1 MALLATE
8 GLMHRYGAETVF
20 EKVSVRVHK
29 GDRIGL
35 VGLNGSGKSTLL
47 RILAGLQEPTAGRV
61 VRAGS
66 VRIGYLAQEPR
77 LEGARR
83 IGPNP
88 LTPFPEREG
97 GAPLP
102 VPGRGWGRGE
112 PDAYKSGQLFEEM
125 LSVFERLREQERE
138 LHQLEQILSH
148 GTPSAEVLQRYDEL
162 LENFR
167 QEGGYEYRSRI
178 HQVLRGMGFTDEQQ
192 PVAHLSGGQR
202 ARAALAKLLL
212 EEPDILLLDEPT
224 NHLDIEALEWL
235 EEYLSHWKGAFVLV
249 SHDRYFL
256 DKLAHKIWE
265 LEFGRLYEY
274 PGNYSQYSALRQER
288 LERQWKLYEE
298 QQEFIKKSEEF
309 IRRNIAGGDFRASQA
324 QARQKMLEKLERIP
338 KPIIPK
344 KIHLWMDVKK
354 PSGERVLRA
363 RDLVIGY
370 PDTPLVR
377 CKNLSVQ
384 RGERVAL
391 LGPNGSGKS
400 TLLKTLAGELQPLEG
415 VFELGQGVEI
425 AYFRQSQTE
434 LDDPDAT
441 VLDVM
446 ISNGE
451 MTISEA
457 RNFLG
462 QFLFSGDDVFKK
474 ISELSGGERSRL
486 SLALLARLGGN
497 LLLLDE
503 PTNHLDID
511 SREVLQQAL
520 KEYKGTIVLASHDR
534 YLIQAVATQIWEIH
548 EGVLRVYAG
557 NYERYRAQRVGPH
570 QASPGQASLDVH
582 LRRPMAGEGVQSRRS
597 LAKPG
602 PKRLSPGKEQR
613 LRERQRA
620 KLAAREAALMNAIT
634 QLEHEIAQIERAME
648 TASYDGDHQK
658 LRELT
663 ALYRQKRQE
672 LEQLSEEWAQAAE
685 ELAKLQGV

>member
-1 MALLATE
+1 MALIATE
-8 GLMHRYGAETVF
+8 DLWHRYGAEVIF
-20 EKVSVRVHK
+20 EKVSVGVQR

-47 RILAGLQEPTAGRV
+47 RILAGLQEPTGGRV
-61 VRAGS
+61 LRARS
-66 VRIGYLAQEPR
+66 VRVGYLPQEPL
-77 LEGARR
+77 LESTA
-83 IGPNP
+83 
-88 LTPFPEREG
+88 T
-97 GAPLP
+97 
-102 VPGRGWGRGE
+102 
-112 PDAYKSGQLFEEM
+112 LFEEM
-125 LSVFERLREQERE
+125 LSAFERLREQEHT
-138 LHQLEQILSH
+138 LHQLEQMLSC
-148 GTPSAEVLQRYDEL
+148 GNPSAELLQRYDEL
-162 LENFR
+162 LEEFR
-167 QEGGYEYRSRI
+167 QGGGYEYRHRI
-178 HQVLRGMGFTDEQQ
+178 HQVLKGMGFSDEHQ
-192 PVAHLSGGQR
+192 PIAQLSGGQR
-202 ARAALAKLLL
+202 ARAALAKVLLQ
-212 EEPDILLLDEPT
+212 EPDVLLLDEPT

-235 EEYLSHWKGAFVLV
+235 EEYLSHWKGAFIIV

-256 DKLAHKIWE
+256 DKLVNKIWE

-274 PGNYSQYSALRQER
+274 PGNYSRYRALRAER

-298 QQEFIKKSEEF
+298 QQEFIKRSEEF

-338 KPIIPK
+338 KPIVPK
-344 KIHLWMDVKK
+344 RMHLWMDVKS

-363 RDLVIGY
+363 KDLVIGY
-370 PDTPLVR
+370 PGVPLVR

-400 TLLKTLAGELQPLEG
+400 TLLRTIAGELMPLEG
-415 VFELGQGVEI
+415 TLELGEGVEI
-425 AYFRQSQTE
+425 AYFRQSQME
-434 LDDPDAT
+434 LDDPDKT

-446 ISNGE
+446 ISNGK

-457 RNFLG
+457 RDFLG
-462 QFLFSGDDVFKK
+462 KFLFSGDEVFKK
-474 ISELSGGERSRL
+474 LSELSGGERSRL
-486 SLALLARLGGN
+486 ALAQLARLGGN

-511 SREVLQQAL
+511 SREVLQEAL
-520 KEYKGTIVLASHDR
+520 GEYRGTLILASHDR
-534 YLIQAVATQIWEIH
+534 ALIQAIATQIWEIH
-548 EGVLRVYAG
+548 EGELRVYAG
-557 NYERYRAQRVGPH
+557 NYERYRAQRQTSSGLC
-570 QASPGQASLDVH
+570 AFAGQWPAKMNVK
-582 LRRPMAGEGVQSRRS
+582 RS
-597 LAKPG
+597 
-602 PKRLSPGKEQR
+602 LSPGKEQR

>member
-1 MALLATE
+1 MALIATE
-8 GLMHRYGAETVF
+8 DLWHRYGAEVIF
-20 EKVSVRVHK
+20 EKVSVGVQR

-47 RILAGLQEPTAGRV
+47 RILAGLQEPTGGRV
-61 VRAGS
+61 LRARS
-66 VRIGYLAQEPR
+66 VRVGYLPQEPL
-77 LEGARR
+77 LESTA
-83 IGPNP
+83 
-88 LTPFPEREG
+88 T
-97 GAPLP
+97 
-102 VPGRGWGRGE
+102 
-112 PDAYKSGQLFEEM
+112 LFEEM
-125 LSVFERLREQERE
+125 LSAFERLREQEHT
-138 LHQLEQILSH
+138 LHQLEQMLSC
-148 GTPSAEVLQRYDEL
+148 GNPSAELLQRYDEL
-162 LENFR
+162 LEEFR
-167 QEGGYEYRSRI
+167 QGGGYEYRHRI
-178 HQVLRGMGFTDEQQ
+178 HQVLKGMGFSDEHQ
-192 PVAHLSGGQR
+192 PIAQLSGGQR
-202 ARAALAKLLL
+202 ARAALAKVLLQ
-212 EEPDILLLDEPT
+212 EPDVLLLDEPT

-235 EEYLSHWKGAFVLV
+235 EEYLSHWKGAFIIV

-256 DKLAHKIWE
+256 DKLVNKIWE

-274 PGNYSQYSALRQER
+274 PGNYSRYRALRAER

-298 QQEFIKKSEEF
+298 QQEFIKRSEEF

-324 QARQKMLEKLERIP
+324 QARQKMLEKLERIS
-338 KPIIPK
+338 KPIVPK
-344 KIHLWMDVKK
+344 RMHLWMDVKS

-363 RDLVIGY
+363 KDLVIGY
-370 PDTPLVR
+370 PGVPLVR

-400 TLLKTLAGELQPLEG
+400 TLLRTIAGGLMPLEG
-415 VFELGQGVEI
+415 TLELGEGVEI

-434 LDDPDAT
+434 LDDPDKT

-446 ISNGE
+446 ISNGK

-457 RNFLG
+457 RDFLG
-462 QFLFSGDDVFKK
+462 KFLFSGDEVFKK
-474 ISELSGGERSRL
+474 LSELSGGERSRL
-486 SLALLARLGGN
+486 ALAQLARLGGN

-511 SREVLQQAL
+511 SREVLQEAL
-520 KEYKGTIVLASHDR
+520 GEYRGTLILASHDR
-534 YLIQAVATQIWEIH
+534 ALIQAIATQIWEIH
-548 EGVLRVYAG
+548 EGELRVYAG
-557 NYERYRAQRVGPH
+557 NYERYRAQRQTSSGLY
-570 QASPGQASLDVH
+570 AFAGQWPAKMNVK
-582 LRRPMAGEGVQSRRS
+582 RS
-597 LAKPG
+597 L
-602 PKRLSPGKEQR
+602 SPRKEQR

>member
-1 MALLATE
+1 MALIATE
-8 GLMHRYGAETVF
+8 DLWHRYGAEVIF
-20 EKVSVRVHK
+20 EKVSVGVQR

-47 RILAGLQEPTAGRV
+47 RILAGLQEPTGGRV
-61 VRAGS
+61 LRARS
-66 VRIGYLAQEPR
+66 VRVGYLPQEPL
-77 LEGARR
+77 LESTA
-83 IGPNP
+83 
-88 LTPFPEREG
+88 T
-97 GAPLP
+97 
-102 VPGRGWGRGE
+102 
-112 PDAYKSGQLFEEM
+112 LFEEM
-125 LSVFERLREQERE
+125 LSAFERLREQEHT
-138 LHQLEQILSH
+138 LHQLEQMLSC
-148 GTPSAEVLQRYDEL
+148 GNPSAELLQRYDEL
-162 LENFR
+162 LEEFR
-167 QEGGYEYRSRI
+167 QGGGYEYRHRI
-178 HQVLRGMGFTDEQQ
+178 HQVLKGMGFSDEHQ
-192 PVAHLSGGQR
+192 PIAQLSGGQR
-202 ARAALAKLLL
+202 ARAALAKVLLQ
-212 EEPDILLLDEPT
+212 EPDVLLLDEPT

-235 EEYLSHWKGAFVLV
+235 EEYLSHWKGAFIIV

-256 DKLAHKIWE
+256 DKLVNKIWE

-274 PGNYSQYSALRQER
+274 PGNYSRYRALRAER

-298 QQEFIKKSEEF
+298 QQEFIKRSEEF

-338 KPIIPK
+338 KPIVPK
-344 KIHLWMDVKK
+344 RMHLSMNVKS

-363 RDLVIGY
+363 KDLVIGY
-370 PDTPLVR
+370 PGVPLVR

-400 TLLKTLAGELQPLEG
+400 TLLRTIAGELMPLEG
-415 VFELGQGVEI
+415 TLELGEGVEI

-434 LDDPDAT
+434 LDDPDKT

-446 ISNGE
+446 ISNGK

-457 RNFLG
+457 RDFLG
-462 QFLFSGDDVFKK
+462 KFLFSGDEVFKK
-474 ISELSGGERSRL
+474 LSELSGGERSRL
-486 SLALLARLGGN
+486 ALAQLARLGGN

-511 SREVLQQAL
+511 SREVLQEAL
-520 KEYKGTIVLASHDR
+520 GEYRGTLILASHDR
-534 YLIQAVATQIWEIH
+534 ALIQAIATQIWEIH
-548 EGVLRVYAG
+548 EGELRVYAG
-557 NYERYRAQRVGPH
+557 NYERYRAQRQTSSGLY
-570 QASPGQASLDVH
+570 AFAGQWPAKMNVK
-582 LRRPMAGEGVQSRRS
+582 RS
-597 LAKPG
+597 
-602 PKRLSPGKEQR
+602 LSPGKEQR

-685 ELAKLQGV
+685 ELAKLQGA

>member
-1 MALLATE
+1 MALIATE
-8 GLMHRYGAETVF
+8 DLWHRYGAEVIF
-20 EKVSVRVHK
+20 EKVSVGVQR

-47 RILAGLQEPTAGRV
+47 RILAGLQEPTGGRV
-61 VRAGS
+61 LRARS
-66 VRIGYLAQEPR
+66 VRVGYLPQEPL
-77 LEGARR
+77 LESTA
-83 IGPNP
+83 
-88 LTPFPEREG
+88 T
-97 GAPLP
+97 
-102 VPGRGWGRGE
+102 
-112 PDAYKSGQLFEEM
+112 LFEEM
-125 LSVFERLREQERE
+125 LSAFERLREQEHT
-138 LHQLEQILSH
+138 LHQLEQMLSC
-148 GTPSAEVLQRYDEL
+148 GNPSAELLQRYDEL
-162 LENFR
+162 LEEFR
-167 QEGGYEYRSRI
+167 QGGGYEYRHRI
-178 HQVLRGMGFTDEQQ
+178 HQVLKGMGFSDEHQ
-192 PVAHLSGGQR
+192 PIAQLSGGQR
-202 ARAALAKLLL
+202 ARAALAKVLLQ
-212 EEPDILLLDEPT
+212 EPDVLLLDEPT

-235 EEYLSHWKGAFVLV
+235 EEYLSHWKGAFIIV

-256 DKLAHKIWE
+256 DKLVNKIWE

-274 PGNYSQYSALRQER
+274 PGNYSRYRALRAER

-298 QQEFIKKSEEF
+298 QQEFIKRSEEF

-324 QARQKMLEKLERIP
+324 QARQKMLEKLERIS
-338 KPIIPK
+338 KPIVPK
-344 KIHLWMDVKK
+344 RMHLWMDVKS

-363 RDLVIGY
+363 KDLVIGY
-370 PDTPLVR
+370 PGVPLVR

-400 TLLKTLAGELQPLEG
+400 TLLRTIAGELMPLEG
-415 VFELGQGVEI
+415 TLELGEGVEI

-434 LDDPDAT
+434 LDDPDKT

-446 ISNGE
+446 ISNGK

-457 RNFLG
+457 RDFLG
-462 QFLFSGDDVFKK
+462 KFLFSGDEVFKK
-474 ISELSGGERSRL
+474 LSELSGGERSRL
-486 SLALLARLGGN
+486 ALAQLARLGGN

-511 SREVLQQAL
+511 SREVLQEAL
-520 KEYKGTIVLASHDR
+520 GEYRGTLILASHDR
-534 YLIQAVATQIWEIH
+534 ALIQAIATQIWEIH
-548 EGVLRVYAG
+548 EGELRVYAG
-557 NYERYRAQRVGPH
+557 NYERYRAQRQTSSGLY
-570 QASPGQASLDVH
+570 AFAGQWPAKMNVK
-582 LRRPMAGEGVQSRRS
+582 RS
-597 LAKPG
+597 
-602 PKRLSPGKEQR
+602 LSPGKEQR

>member
-1 MALLATE
+1 MALIATE
-8 GLMHRYGAETVF
+8 DLWHRYGAEVIF
-20 EKVSVRVHK
+20 EKVSVGVQR

-47 RILAGLQEPTAGRV
+47 RILAGLQEPTGGRV
-61 VRAGS
+61 LRARS
-66 VRIGYLAQEPR
+66 VRVGYLPQEPL
-77 LEGARR
+77 LESTA
-83 IGPNP
+83 
-88 LTPFPEREG
+88 T
-97 GAPLP
+97 
-102 VPGRGWGRGE
+102 
-112 PDAYKSGQLFEEM
+112 LFEEM
-125 LSVFERLREQERE
+125 LSAFERLREQEHT
-138 LHQLEQILSH
+138 LHQLEQMLSC
-148 GTPSAEVLQRYDEL
+148 GNPSAELLQRYDEL
-162 LENFR
+162 LEEFR
-167 QEGGYEYRSRI
+167 QGGGYEYRHRI
-178 HQVLRGMGFTDEQQ
+178 HQVLKGMGFSDEHQ
-192 PVAHLSGGQR
+192 PIAQLSGGQR
-202 ARAALAKLLL
+202 ARAALAKVLLQ
-212 EEPDILLLDEPT
+212 EPDVLLLDEPT

-235 EEYLSHWKGAFVLV
+235 EEYLSHWKGAFIIV

-256 DKLAHKIWE
+256 DKLVNKIWE

-274 PGNYSQYSALRQER
+274 PGNYSRYRALRAER

-298 QQEFIKKSEEF
+298 QQEFIKRSEEF

-338 KPIIPK
+338 KPIVPK
-344 KIHLWMDVKK
+344 RMHLSMNVKS

-363 RDLVIGY
+363 KDLVIGY
-370 PDTPLVR
+370 PGVPLVR

-400 TLLKTLAGELQPLEG
+400 TLLRTIAGELMPLEG
-415 VFELGQGVEI
+415 TLELGEGVEI

-434 LDDPDAT
+434 LDDPDKT

-446 ISNGE
+446 ISNGK

-457 RNFLG
+457 RDFLG
-462 QFLFSGDDVFKK
+462 KFLFSGDEVFKK
-474 ISELSGGERSRL
+474 LSELSGGERSRL
-486 SLALLARLGGN
+486 ALAQLARLGGN

-511 SREVLQQAL
+511 SREVLQEAL
-520 KEYKGTIVLASHDR
+520 GEYRGTLILASHDR
-534 YLIQAVATQIWEIH
+534 ALIQAIATQIWEIH
-548 EGVLRVYAG
+548 EGELRVYAG
-557 NYERYRAQRVGPH
+557 NYERYRAQRQTSSGLY
-570 QASPGQASLDVH
+570 AFAGQWPAKMNVK
-582 LRRPMAGEGVQSRRS
+582 RS
-597 LAKPG
+597 
-602 PKRLSPGKEQR
+602 LSPGKEQR

>member
-1 MALLATE
+1 MALIATE
-8 GLMHRYGAETVF
+8 DLWHRYGAEVIF
-20 EKVSVRVHK
+20 EKVSVGVQR
-29 GDRIGL
+29 GNRIGL

-47 RILAGLQEPTAGRV
+47 RILAGLQEPTGGRV
-61 VRAGS
+61 LRARS
-66 VRIGYLAQEPR
+66 VRVGYLPQEPL
-77 LEGARR
+77 LESTA
-83 IGPNP
+83 
-88 LTPFPEREG
+88 T
-97 GAPLP
+97 
-102 VPGRGWGRGE
+102 
-112 PDAYKSGQLFEEM
+112 LFEEM
-125 LSVFERLREQERE
+125 LSAFERLREQEHT
-138 LHQLEQILSH
+138 LHQLEQMLSC
-148 GTPSAEVLQRYDEL
+148 GNPSAELLQRYDEL
-162 LENFR
+162 LEEFR
-167 QEGGYEYRSRI
+167 QGGGYEYRHRI
-178 HQVLRGMGFTDEQQ
+178 HQVLKGMGFSDEHQ
-192 PVAHLSGGQR
+192 PIAQLSGGQR
-202 ARAALAKLLL
+202 ARAALAKVLLQ
-212 EEPDILLLDEPT
+212 EPDVLLLDEPT

-235 EEYLSHWKGAFVLV
+235 EEYLSHWKGAFIIV

-256 DKLAHKIWE
+256 DKLVNKIWE

-274 PGNYSQYSALRQER
+274 PGNYSRYRALRAER

-298 QQEFIKKSEEF
+298 QQEFIKRSEEF

-338 KPIIPK
+338 KPIVPK
-344 KIHLWMDVKK
+344 RMHLSMNAKS

-363 RDLVIGY
+363 KDLVIGY
-370 PDTPLVR
+370 AGVPLVR

-400 TLLKTLAGELQPLEG
+400 TLLRTIAGELMPLEG
-415 VFELGQGVEI
+415 TLELGEGVEI

-434 LDDPDAT
+434 LDDPDKT

-446 ISNGE
+446 ISNGK

-457 RNFLG
+457 RDFLG
-462 QFLFSGDDVFKK
+462 KFLFSGDEVFKK
-474 ISELSGGERSRL
+474 LSELSGGERSRL
-486 SLALLARLGGN
+486 ALAQLARLGGN

-511 SREVLQQAL
+511 SREVLQEAL
-520 KEYKGTIVLASHDR
+520 GEYRGTLILASHDR
-534 YLIQAVATQIWEIH
+534 ALIQAIATQIWEIH
-548 EGVLRVYAG
+548 EGELRVYAG
-557 NYERYRAQRVGPH
+557 NYERYRAQRQTSSGLC
-570 QASPGQASLDVH
+570 AF
-582 LRRPMAGEGVQSRRS
+582 AGHWPAKMNVKRS
-597 LAKPG
+597 
-602 PKRLSPGKEQR
+602 LSPGKEQR

-685 ELAKLQGV
+685 ELAKLQGA

>member
-1 MALLATE
+1 MALIATE
-8 GLMHRYGAETVF
+8 DLWHRYGAEVIF
-20 EKVSVRVHK
+20 EKVSVGVQR

-47 RILAGLQEPTAGRV
+47 RILAGLQEPTGGRV
-61 VRAGS
+61 LRARS
-66 VRIGYLAQEPR
+66 VRVGYLPQEPL
-77 LEGARR
+77 LESTA
-83 IGPNP
+83 
-88 LTPFPEREG
+88 T
-97 GAPLP
+97 
-102 VPGRGWGRGE
+102 
-112 PDAYKSGQLFEEM
+112 LFEEM
-125 LSVFERLREQERE
+125 LSAFERLREQEHT
-138 LHQLEQILSH
+138 LHQLEQMLSC
-148 GTPSAEVLQRYDEL
+148 GNPSAELLQRYDEL
-162 LENFR
+162 LEEFR
-167 QEGGYEYRSRI
+167 QGGGYEYRHRI
-178 HQVLRGMGFTDEQQ
+178 HQVLKGMGFSDEHQ
-192 PVAHLSGGQR
+192 PIAQLSGGQR
-202 ARAALAKLLL
+202 ARAALAKVLL
-212 EEPDILLLDEPT
+212 EEPDVLLLDEPT

-235 EEYLSHWKGAFVLV
+235 EEYLSHWKGAFIIV

-256 DKLAHKIWE
+256 DKLVNKIWE

-274 PGNYSQYSALRQER
+274 PGNYSRYRALRAER

-298 QQEFIKKSEEF
+298 QQEFIKRSEEF

-338 KPIIPK
+338 KPIVPK
-344 KIHLWMDVKK
+344 RMHLWMDVKS

-363 RDLVIGY
+363 KDLVIGY
-370 PDTPLVR
+370 PGVPLVR

-400 TLLKTLAGELQPLEG
+400 TLLRTIAGELMPLEG
-415 VFELGQGVEI
+415 TLELGEGVEI
-425 AYFRQSQTE
+425 AYFRQSQME
-434 LDDPDAT
+434 LDDPDKT

-446 ISNGE
+446 ISNGK

-457 RNFLG
+457 RDFLG
-462 QFLFSGDDVFKK
+462 KFLFSGDEVFKK
-474 ISELSGGERSRL
+474 LSELSGGERSRL
-486 SLALLARLGGN
+486 ALAQLARLGGN

-511 SREVLQQAL
+511 SREVLQEAL
-520 KEYKGTIVLASHDR
+520 GEYRGTLILASHDR
-534 YLIQAVATQIWEIH
+534 ALIQAIATQIWEIH
-548 EGVLRVYAG
+548 EGELRVYAG
-557 NYERYRAQRVGPH
+557 NYERYRAQRQTSSGLY
-570 QASPGQASLDVH
+570 AFAGQWPAKMNVK
-582 LRRPMAGEGVQSRRS
+582 RS
-597 LAKPG
+597 
-602 PKRLSPGKEQR
+602 LSPGKEQR

>member
-1 MALLATE
+1 MALIATE
-8 GLMHRYGAETVF
+8 DLWHRYGAEVIF
-20 EKVSVRVHK
+20 EKVSVGVQR

-47 RILAGLQEPTAGRV
+47 RILAGLQEPTGGRV
-61 VRAGS
+61 LRARS
-66 VRIGYLAQEPR
+66 VRVGYLPQEPL
-77 LEGARR
+77 LESTA
-83 IGPNP
+83 
-88 LTPFPEREG
+88 T
-97 GAPLP
+97 
-102 VPGRGWGRGE
+102 
-112 PDAYKSGQLFEEM
+112 LFEEM
-125 LSVFERLREQERE
+125 LSAFERLREQEHT
-138 LHQLEQILSH
+138 LHQLEQMLSC
-148 GTPSAEVLQRYDEL
+148 GNPSAELLQRYDEL
-162 LENFR
+162 LEEFR
-167 QEGGYEYRSRI
+167 QGGGYEYRHRI
-178 HQVLRGMGFTDEQQ
+178 HQVLKGMGFSDEHQ
-192 PVAHLSGGQR
+192 PIAQLSGGER
-202 ARAALAKLLL
+202 ARAALAKVLLQ
-212 EEPDILLLDEPT
+212 EPDVLLLDEPT

-235 EEYLSHWKGAFVLV
+235 EEYLSHWKGAFIIV

-256 DKLAHKIWE
+256 DKLVNKIWE

-274 PGNYSQYSALRQER
+274 PGNYSRYRALRAER

-298 QQEFIKKSEEF
+298 QQEFIKRSEEF

-338 KPIIPK
+338 KPIVPK
-344 KIHLWMDVKK
+344 RMHLWMDVKS

-363 RDLVIGY
+363 KDLVIGY
-370 PDTPLVR
+370 AGVPLVR

-400 TLLKTLAGELQPLEG
+400 TLLRTIAGELMPLEG
-415 VFELGQGVEI
+415 TLELGEGVEI
-425 AYFRQSQTE
+425 AYFRQSQKE
-434 LDDPDAT
+434 LDDPDKT

-446 ISNGE
+446 ISNGK

-457 RNFLG
+457 RDFLG
-462 QFLFSGDDVFKK
+462 KFLFSGDEVFKK
-474 ISELSGGERSRL
+474 LSELSGGERSRL
-486 SLALLARLGGN
+486 ALAQLARLGGN

-511 SREVLQQAL
+511 SREVLQEAL
-520 KEYKGTIVLASHDR
+520 GEYRGTLILASHDR
-534 YLIQAVATQIWEIH
+534 ALIQAIATQIWEIH
-548 EGVLRVYAG
+548 EGELRVYAG
-557 NYERYRAQRVGPH
+557 NYERYRAQRQTSSGLY
-570 QASPGQASLDVH
+570 AF
-582 LRRPMAGEGVQSRRS
+582 AGHWPAKMNVKRS
-597 LAKPG
+597 
-602 PKRLSPGKEQR
+602 LSPGKEQR

>member
-1 MALLATE
+1 MALIATE
-8 GLMHRYGAETVF
+8 DLWHRYGAEVIF
-20 EKVSVRVHK
+20 EKVSVGVQR

-47 RILAGLQEPTAGRV
+47 RILAGLQEPTGGRV
-61 VRAGS
+61 LRARS
-66 VRIGYLAQEPR
+66 VRVGYLPQEPL
-77 LEGARR
+77 LESTA
-83 IGPNP
+83 
-88 LTPFPEREG
+88 T
-97 GAPLP
+97 
-102 VPGRGWGRGE
+102 
-112 PDAYKSGQLFEEM
+112 LFEEM
-125 LSVFERLREQERE
+125 LSAFERLREQEHT
-138 LHQLEQILSH
+138 LHQLEQMLSC
-148 GTPSAEVLQRYDEL
+148 GNPSAELLQRYDEL
-162 LENFR
+162 LEEFR
-167 QEGGYEYRSRI
+167 QGGGYEYRHRI
-178 HQVLRGMGFTDEQQ
+178 HQVLKGMGFSDEHQ
-192 PVAHLSGGQR
+192 PIAQLSGGQR
-202 ARAALAKLLL
+202 ARAALAKVLL
-212 EEPDILLLDEPT
+212 EEPDVLLLDEPT

-235 EEYLSHWKGAFVLV
+235 EECLSHWKGAFIIV

-256 DKLAHKIWE
+256 DKLVNKIWE

-274 PGNYSQYSALRQER
+274 PGNYSRYRALRAER

-298 QQEFIKKSEEF
+298 QQEFIKRSEEF

-338 KPIIPK
+338 KPIVPK
-344 KIHLWMDVKK
+344 RMHLWMDVKS

-363 RDLVIGY
+363 KDLVIGY
-370 PDTPLVR
+370 PGVPLVR

-400 TLLKTLAGELQPLEG
+400 TLLRTIAGELMPLEG
-415 VFELGQGVEI
+415 TLELGEGVEI

-434 LDDPDAT
+434 LDDPDKT

-446 ISNGE
+446 ISNGK

-457 RNFLG
+457 RDFLG
-462 QFLFSGDDVFKK
+462 KFLFSGDEVFKK
-474 ISELSGGERSRL
+474 LSELSGGERSRL
-486 SLALLARLGGN
+486 ALAQLARLGGN

-511 SREVLQQAL
+511 SREVLQEAL
-520 KEYKGTIVLASHDR
+520 GEYRGTLILASHDR
-534 YLIQAVATQIWEIH
+534 ALIQAIATQIWEIH
-548 EGVLRVYAG
+548 EGELRVYAG
-557 NYERYRAQRVGPH
+557 NYERYRAQRQTSSGLY
-570 QASPGQASLDVH
+570 AFAGQWPAKMNVK
-582 LRRPMAGEGVQSRRS
+582 RS
-597 LAKPG
+597 
-602 PKRLSPGKEQR
+602 LSPGKEQR

>member
-1 MALLATE
+1 MALIATE
-8 GLMHRYGAETVF
+8 DLWHRYGAKVIF
-20 EKVSVRVHK
+20 EKVSVGVQR

-47 RILAGLQEPTAGRV
+47 RILAGLQEPTGGRV
-61 VRAGS
+61 LRARS
-66 VRIGYLAQEPR
+66 VRVGYLPQEPL
-77 LEGARR
+77 LESTA
-83 IGPNP
+83 
-88 LTPFPEREG
+88 T
-97 GAPLP
+97 
-102 VPGRGWGRGE
+102 
-112 PDAYKSGQLFEEM
+112 LFEEM
-125 LSVFERLREQERE
+125 LSAFERLREQEHT
-138 LHQLEQILSH
+138 LHQLEQMLSC
-148 GTPSAEVLQRYDEL
+148 GNPSAELLQRYDEL
-162 LENFR
+162 LEEFR
-167 QEGGYEYRSRI
+167 QGGGYEYRHRI
-178 HQVLRGMGFTDEQQ
+178 HQVLKGMGFSDEHQ
-192 PVAHLSGGQR
+192 PIAQLSGGQR
-202 ARAALAKLLL
+202 ARAALAKVLLQ
-212 EEPDILLLDEPT
+212 EPDVLLLDEPT

-235 EEYLSHWKGAFVLV
+235 EEYLSHWKGAFIIV

-256 DKLAHKIWE
+256 DKLVNKIWE

-274 PGNYSQYSALRQER
+274 PGNYSRYRALRAER

-298 QQEFIKKSEEF
+298 QQEFIKRSEEF

-338 KPIIPK
+338 KPIVPK
-344 KIHLWMDVKK
+344 RMHLWMDVKS

-363 RDLVIGY
+363 KDLVIGY
-370 PDTPLVR
+370 PGVPLVR

-400 TLLKTLAGELQPLEG
+400 TLLRTIAGELMPLEG
-415 VFELGQGVEI
+415 TLELGEGVEI

-434 LDDPDAT
+434 LDDPDKT

-446 ISNGE
+446 ISNGK

-457 RNFLG
+457 RDFLG
-462 QFLFSGDDVFKK
+462 KFLFSGDEVFKK
-474 ISELSGGERSRL
+474 LSELSGGERSRL
-486 SLALLARLGGN
+486 ALAQLARLGGN

-511 SREVLQQAL
+511 SREVLQEAL
-520 KEYKGTIVLASHDR
+520 GEYRGTLILASHDR
-534 YLIQAVATQIWEIH
+534 ALIQAIATQIWEIH
-548 EGVLRVYAG
+548 EGELRVYAG
-557 NYERYRAQRVGPH
+557 NYERYRAQRQTSSGLY
-570 QASPGQASLDVH
+570 AFAGQWPAKMNVK
-582 LRRPMAGEGVQSRRS
+582 RS
-597 LAKPG
+597 
-602 PKRLSPGKEQR
+602 LSPGKEQR

>member
-1 MALLATE
+1 MALIATE
-8 GLMHRYGAETVF
+8 DLWHRYGAEVIF
-20 EKVSVRVHK
+20 EKVSVGVQR

-47 RILAGLQEPTAGRV
+47 RILAGLQEPTGGRV
-61 VRAGS
+61 LRARS
-66 VRIGYLAQEPR
+66 VRVGYLPQEPL
-77 LEGARR
+77 LESTA
-83 IGPNP
+83 
-88 LTPFPEREG
+88 T
-97 GAPLP
+97 
-102 VPGRGWGRGE
+102 
-112 PDAYKSGQLFEEM
+112 LFEEM
-125 LSVFERLREQERE
+125 LSAFERLREQEHT
-138 LHQLEQILSH
+138 LHQLEQMLSC
-148 GTPSAEVLQRYDEL
+148 GNPSAELLQRYDEL
-162 LENFR
+162 LEEFR
-167 QEGGYEYRSRI
+167 QGGGYEYRHRI
-178 HQVLRGMGFTDEQQ
+178 HQVLKGMGFSDEHQ
-192 PVAHLSGGQR
+192 PIAQLSGGQR
-202 ARAALAKLLL
+202 ARAALAKVLLQ
-212 EEPDILLLDEPT
+212 EPDVLLLDEPT

-235 EEYLSHWKGAFVLV
+235 EEYLSHWKGAFIIV

-256 DKLAHKIWE
+256 DKLVNKIWE

-274 PGNYSQYSALRQER
+274 PGNYSRYRALRAER
-288 LERQWKLYEE
+288 LERQWKRYEE
-298 QQEFIKKSEEF
+298 QQEFIKRSEEF

-338 KPIIPK
+338 KPIVPK
-344 KIHLWMDVKK
+344 RMHLSMNVKS

-363 RDLVIGY
+363 KDLVIGY
-370 PDTPLVR
+370 AGVPLVR

-400 TLLKTLAGELQPLEG
+400 TLLRTIAGELMPLEG
-415 VFELGQGVEI
+415 TLELGEGVEI
-425 AYFRQSQTE
+425 AYFRQSQME
-434 LDDPDAT
+434 LDDPDKT

-446 ISNGE
+446 ISNGK

-457 RNFLG
+457 RDFLG
-462 QFLFSGDDVFKK
+462 KFLFSGDEVFKK
-474 ISELSGGERSRL
+474 LSELSGGERSRL
-486 SLALLARLGGN
+486 ALAQLARLGGN

-511 SREVLQQAL
+511 SREVLQEAL
-520 KEYKGTIVLASHDR
+520 GEYRGTLILASHDR
-534 YLIQAVATQIWEIH
+534 ALIQAIATQIWEIH
-548 EGVLRVYAG
+548 EGELRVYAG
-557 NYERYRAQRVGPH
+557 NYERYRAQRQTSSGLY
-570 QASPGQASLDVH
+570 AFAGQWPAKMNVK
-582 LRRPMAGEGVQSRRS
+582 RS
-597 LAKPG
+597 
-602 PKRLSPGKEQR
+602 LSPGKEQR

>member
-1 MALLATE
+1 MALIATE
-8 GLMHRYGAETVF
+8 DLWHRYGAEVIF
-20 EKVSVRVHK
+20 EKVSVGVQR

-47 RILAGLQEPTAGRV
+47 RILAGLQEPTGGRV
-61 VRAGS
+61 LRARS
-66 VRIGYLAQEPR
+66 VRVGYLPQEPL
-77 LEGARR
+77 LESTA
-83 IGPNP
+83 
-88 LTPFPEREG
+88 T
-97 GAPLP
+97 
-102 VPGRGWGRGE
+102 
-112 PDAYKSGQLFEEM
+112 LFEEM
-125 LSVFERLREQERE
+125 LSAFKRLREQEHT
-138 LHQLEQILSH
+138 LHQLEQMLSC
-148 GTPSAEVLQRYDEL
+148 GNPSAELLQRYDEL
-162 LENFR
+162 LEEFR
-167 QEGGYEYRSRI
+167 QGGGYEYRHRI
-178 HQVLRGMGFTDEQQ
+178 HQVLKGMGFSDEHQ
-192 PVAHLSGGQR
+192 PIAQLSGGQR
-202 ARAALAKLLL
+202 ARAALAKVLL
-212 EEPDILLLDEPT
+212 EEPDVLLLDEPT

-235 EEYLSHWKGAFVLV
+235 EEYLSHWKGAFIIV

-256 DKLAHKIWE
+256 DKLVNKIWE

-274 PGNYSQYSALRQER
+274 TGNYSRYRALRAER

-298 QQEFIKKSEEF
+298 QQEFIKRSEEF

-338 KPIIPK
+338 KPIVPK
-344 KIHLWMDVKK
+344 RMHLWMDVKS

-363 RDLVIGY
+363 KDLVIGY
-370 PDTPLVR
+370 PGVPLVR

-384 RGERVAL
+384 RGERIAL

-400 TLLKTLAGELQPLEG
+400 TLLRTIAGELMPLEG
-415 VFELGQGVEI
+415 TLELGEGVEI

-434 LDDPDAT
+434 LDDPDKT

-446 ISNGE
+446 ISNGK

-457 RNFLG
+457 RDFLG
-462 QFLFSGDDVFKK
+462 KFLFSGDEVFKK
-474 ISELSGGERSRL
+474 LSELSGGERSRL
-486 SLALLARLGGN
+486 ALAQLARLGGN

-511 SREVLQQAL
+511 SREVLQEAL
-520 KEYKGTIVLASHDR
+520 GEYRGTLILASHDR
-534 YLIQAVATQIWEIH
+534 ALIQAIATQIWEIH
-548 EGVLRVYAG
+548 EGELRVYAG
-557 NYERYRAQRVGPH
+557 NYERYRDQRQTSSGLC
-570 QASPGQASLDVH
+570 AFAGQWPAKMNVK
-582 LRRPMAGEGVQSRRS
+582 RS
-597 LAKPG
+597 
-602 PKRLSPGKEQR
+602 LSPGKEQR

>member
-1 MALLATE
+1 MALIATE
-8 GLMHRYGAETVF
+8 DLWHRYGAEVIF
-20 EKVSVRVHK
+20 EKVSVGVQR

-47 RILAGLQEPTAGRV
+47 RILAGLQEPTGGRV
-61 VRAGS
+61 LRARS
-66 VRIGYLAQEPR
+66 VRVGYLPQEPL
-77 LEGARR
+77 LESTA
-83 IGPNP
+83 
-88 LTPFPEREG
+88 T
-97 GAPLP
+97 
-102 VPGRGWGRGE
+102 
-112 PDAYKSGQLFEEM
+112 LFEEM
-125 LSVFERLREQERE
+125 LSAFERLREQEHT
-138 LHQLEQILSH
+138 LHQLEQMLSC
-148 GTPSAEVLQRYDEL
+148 GNPSAELLQRYEEL
-162 LENFR
+162 LEEFR
-167 QEGGYEYRSRI
+167 QGGGYEYRHRI
-178 HQVLRGMGFTDEQQ
+178 HQVLKGMGFSDEHQ
-192 PVAHLSGGQR
+192 PIAHLSGGQR
-202 ARAALAKLLL
+202 ARAALAKVLLQ
-212 EEPDILLLDEPT
+212 EPDVLLLDEPT

-235 EEYLSHWKGAFVLV
+235 EEYLSHWKGAFIIV

-256 DKLAHKIWE
+256 DKLVNKIWE

-274 PGNYSQYSALRQER
+274 PGNYSRYRALRAER

-298 QQEFIKKSEEF
+298 QQEFIKRSEEF

-338 KPIIPK
+338 KPIVPK
-344 KIHLWMDVKK
+344 RMHLWMDVKS

-363 RDLVIGY
+363 KDLVIGY
-370 PDTPLVR
+370 PGVPLVR

-400 TLLKTLAGELQPLEG
+400 TLLRTIAGELMPLEG
-415 VFELGQGVEI
+415 TLELGEGVEI
-425 AYFRQSQTE
+425 AYFRQSQME
-434 LDDPDAT
+434 LDDPDKT

-446 ISNGE
+446 ISNGK

-457 RNFLG
+457 RDFLG
-462 QFLFSGDDVFKK
+462 KFLFSGDEVFKK
-474 ISELSGGERSRL
+474 LSELSGGERSRL
-486 SLALLARLGGN
+486 ALAQLARLGGN

-511 SREVLQQAL
+511 SREVLQEAL
-520 KEYKGTIVLASHDR
+520 GEYRGTLILASHDR
-534 YLIQAVATQIWEIH
+534 ALIQAIATQIWEIH
-548 EGVLRVYAG
+548 EGELRVYAG
-557 NYERYRAQRVGPH
+557 NYERYRAQRQTSSGLY
-570 QASPGQASLDVH
+570 AF
-582 LRRPMAGEGVQSRRS
+582 AGHWPAKMNVKRS
-597 LAKPG
+597 
-602 PKRLSPGKEQR
+602 LSPGKEQR

>member
-1 MALLATE
+1 MALIATE
-8 GLMHRYGAETVF
+8 DLWHRYGAEVIF
-20 EKVSVRVHK
+20 EKVSVGVQR

-47 RILAGLQEPTAGRV
+47 RILAGLQEPTGGRV
-61 VRAGS
+61 LRARS
-66 VRIGYLAQEPR
+66 VRVGYLPQEPL
-77 LEGARR
+77 LESTA
-83 IGPNP
+83 
-88 LTPFPEREG
+88 T
-97 GAPLP
+97 
-102 VPGRGWGRGE
+102 
-112 PDAYKSGQLFEEM
+112 LFEEM
-125 LSVFERLREQERE
+125 LSAFERLREQEHT
-138 LHQLEQILSH
+138 LHQLEQMLSC
-148 GTPSAEVLQRYDEL
+148 GNPSAELLQRYDEL
-162 LENFR
+162 LEEFR
-167 QEGGYEYRSRI
+167 QGGGYEYRHRI
-178 HQVLRGMGFTDEQQ
+178 HQVLKGMGFSDEHQ
-192 PVAHLSGGQR
+192 PIAQLSGGQR
-202 ARAALAKLLL
+202 ARAALAKVLL
-212 EEPDILLLDEPT
+212 EEPDVLLLDEPT

-235 EEYLSHWKGAFVLV
+235 EEYLSHWKGAFIIV

-256 DKLAHKIWE
+256 DKLVNKIWE

-274 PGNYSQYSALRQER
+274 PGNYSRYRALRAER

-298 QQEFIKKSEEF
+298 QQEFIKRSEEF

-338 KPIIPK
+338 KPIVPK
-344 KIHLWMDVKK
+344 RMHLWMDVKS

-363 RDLVIGY
+363 KDLVIGY
-370 PDTPLVR
+370 PGVPLVR

-400 TLLKTLAGELQPLEG
+400 TLLRTIAGELMPLEG
-415 VFELGQGVEI
+415 TLELGEGVEI

-434 LDDPDAT
+434 LDDPDKT

-446 ISNGE
+446 ISNGK

-457 RNFLG
+457 RDFLG
-462 QFLFSGDDVFKK
+462 KFLFSGDEVFKK
-474 ISELSGGERSRL
+474 LSELSGGERSRL
-486 SLALLARLGGN
+486 ALAQLARLGGN

-511 SREVLQQAL
+511 SREVLQEAL
-520 KEYKGTIVLASHDR
+520 GEYRGTLILASHDR
-534 YLIQAVATQIWEIH
+534 ALIQAIATQIWEIH
-548 EGVLRVYAG
+548 EGELRVYAG
-557 NYERYRAQRVGPH
+557 NYERYRAQRQTSSGLY
-570 QASPGQASLDVH
+570 AFAGQWPAKMNVK
-582 LRRPMAGEGVQSRRS
+582 RS
-597 LAKPG
+597 
-602 PKRLSPGKEQR
+602 LSPGKEQR

>member
-1 MALLATE
+1 MALIATE
-8 GLMHRYGAETVF
+8 DLWHRYGAEVIF
-20 EKVSVRVHK
+20 EKVSVGVQR

-47 RILAGLQEPTAGRV
+47 RILAGLQEPTGGRV
-61 VRAGS
+61 LRARS
-66 VRIGYLAQEPR
+66 VRVGYLPQEPL
-77 LEGARR
+77 LESTA
-83 IGPNP
+83 
-88 LTPFPEREG
+88 T
-97 GAPLP
+97 
-102 VPGRGWGRGE
+102 
-112 PDAYKSGQLFEEM
+112 LFEEM
-125 LSVFERLREQERE
+125 LSAFERLREQEHT
-138 LHQLEQILSH
+138 LHQLEQMLSC
-148 GTPSAEVLQRYDEL
+148 GNPSAELLQRYDEL
-162 LENFR
+162 LEEFR
-167 QEGGYEYRSRI
+167 QGGGYEYRHRI
-178 HQVLRGMGFTDEQQ
+178 HQVLKGMGFSDEHQ
-192 PVAHLSGGQR
+192 PIAQLSGGQR
-202 ARAALAKLLL
+202 ARAALAKVLL
-212 EEPDILLLDEPT
+212 EEPDVLLLDEPT

-235 EEYLSHWKGAFVLV
+235 EEYLSHWKGAFIIV

-256 DKLAHKIWE
+256 DKLVNKIWE

-274 PGNYSQYSALRQER
+274 PGNYSRYRALRAER

-298 QQEFIKKSEEF
+298 QQEFIKRSEEF

-338 KPIIPK
+338 KPIVPK
-344 KIHLWMDVKK
+344 RMHLWMDVKS

-363 RDLVIGY
+363 KDLVIGY
-370 PDTPLVR
+370 PGVPLVR

-400 TLLKTLAGELQPLEG
+400 TLLRTIAGELMPLEG
-415 VFELGQGVEI
+415 TLELGEGVEI
-425 AYFRQSQTE
+425 AYFRQSQME
-434 LDDPDAT
+434 LDDPDKT

-446 ISNGE
+446 ISNGK

-457 RNFLG
+457 RDFLG
-462 QFLFSGDDVFKK
+462 KFLFSGDEVFKK
-474 ISELSGGERSRL
+474 LSELSGGERSRL
-486 SLALLARLGGN
+486 ALAQLARLGGN

-511 SREVLQQAL
+511 SREVLQEAL
-520 KEYKGTIVLASHDR
+520 GEYRGTLILASHDR
-534 YLIQAVATQIWEIH
+534 ALIQAIATQIWEIH
-548 EGVLRVYAG
+548 EGELRVYAG
-557 NYERYRAQRVGPH
+557 NYERYRAQRQTSSGLY
-570 QASPGQASLDVH
+570 AF
-582 LRRPMAGEGVQSRRS
+582 AGHWPAKMNVKRS
-597 LAKPG
+597 
-602 PKRLSPGKEQR
+602 LSPGKEQR

>member
-1 MALLATE
+1 MALIATE
-8 GLMHRYGAETVF
+8 DLWHRYGAEVIF
-20 EKVSVRVHK
+20 EKVSVGVQR

-47 RILAGLQEPTAGRV
+47 RILAGLQEPTGGRV
-61 VRAGS
+61 LRARS
-66 VRIGYLAQEPR
+66 VRVGYLPQEPL
-77 LEGARR
+77 LESTA
-83 IGPNP
+83 
-88 LTPFPEREG
+88 T
-97 GAPLP
+97 
-102 VPGRGWGRGE
+102 
-112 PDAYKSGQLFEEM
+112 LFEEM
-125 LSVFERLREQERE
+125 LSAFKRLREQEHT
-138 LHQLEQILSH
+138 LHQLEQMLSC
-148 GTPSAEVLQRYDEL
+148 GNPSAELLQRYDEL
-162 LENFR
+162 LEEFR
-167 QEGGYEYRSRI
+167 QGGGYEYRHRI
-178 HQVLRGMGFTDEQQ
+178 HQVLKGMGFSDEHQ
-192 PVAHLSGGQR
+192 PIAQLSGGQR
-202 ARAALAKLLL
+202 ARAALAKVLLQ
-212 EEPDILLLDEPT
+212 EPDVLLLDEPT

-235 EEYLSHWKGAFVLV
+235 EEYLSHWKGAFIIV

-256 DKLAHKIWE
+256 DKLVNKIWE

-274 PGNYSQYSALRQER
+274 PGNYSRYRALRAER

-298 QQEFIKKSEEF
+298 QQEFIKRSEEF

-338 KPIIPK
+338 KPIVPK
-344 KIHLWMDVKK
+344 RMHLWMDVKS

-363 RDLVIGY
+363 KDLVIGY
-370 PDTPLVR
+370 PGVPLVR

-400 TLLKTLAGELQPLEG
+400 TLLRTIAGELMPLEG
-415 VFELGQGVEI
+415 TLELGEGVEI
-425 AYFRQSQTE
+425 AYFRQSQME
-434 LDDPDAT
+434 LDDPDKT

-446 ISNGE
+446 ISNGK

-457 RNFLG
+457 RDFLG
-462 QFLFSGDDVFKK
+462 KFLFSGDEVFKK
-474 ISELSGGERSRL
+474 LSELSGGERSRL
-486 SLALLARLGGN
+486 ALAQLARLGGN

-511 SREVLQQAL
+511 SREVLQEAL
-520 KEYKGTIVLASHDR
+520 GEYRGTLILASHDR
-534 YLIQAVATQIWEIH
+534 ALIQAIATQIWEIH
-548 EGVLRVYAG
+548 EGELRVYAG
-557 NYERYRAQRVGPH
+557 NYERYRAQRQTSSGLC
-570 QASPGQASLDVH
+570 AFAGQWPAKMNVK
-582 LRRPMAGEGVQSRRS
+582 RS
-597 LAKPG
+597 
-602 PKRLSPGKEQR
+602 LSPGKEQR

-648 TASYDGDHQK
+648 TASYEGDHQK

>member
-1 MALLATE
+1 
-8 GLMHRYGAETVF
+8 
-20 EKVSVRVHK
+20 VRV
-29 GDRIGL
+29 GYL
-35 VGLNGSGKSTLL
+35 P
-47 RILAGLQEPTAGRV
+47 QEPLLESTA
-61 VRAGS
+61 
-66 VRIGYLAQEPR
+66 
-77 LEGARR
+77 
-83 IGPNP
+83 
-88 LTPFPEREG
+88 T
-97 GAPLP
+97 
-102 VPGRGWGRGE
+102 
-112 PDAYKSGQLFEEM
+112 LFEEM
-125 LSVFERLREQERE
+125 LSAFERLREQEHT
-138 LHQLEQILSH
+138 LHQLEQMLSC
-148 GTPSAEVLQRYDEL
+148 GNPSAELLQRYDEL
-162 LENFR
+162 LEEFR
-167 QEGGYEYRSRI
+167 QGGGYEYRHRI
-178 HQVLRGMGFTDEQQ
+178 HQVLKGMGFSDEHQ
-192 PVAHLSGGQR
+192 PIAQLSGGQR
-202 ARAALAKLLL
+202 ARAALAKVLLQ
-212 EEPDILLLDEPT
+212 EPDVLLLDEPT

-235 EEYLSHWKGAFVLV
+235 EEYLSHWKGAFIIV

-256 DKLAHKIWE
+256 DKLVNKIWE

-274 PGNYSQYSALRQER
+274 PGNYSRYRALRAER

-298 QQEFIKKSEEF
+298 QQEFIKRSEEF

-338 KPIIPK
+338 KPIVPK
-344 KIHLWMDVKK
+344 RMHLWMDVKS

-363 RDLVIGY
+363 KDLVIGY
-370 PDTPLVR
+370 PGVPLVR

-400 TLLKTLAGELQPLEG
+400 TLLRTIAGELMPLEG
-415 VFELGQGVEI
+415 TLELGEGVEI

-434 LDDPDAT
+434 LDDPDKT

-446 ISNGE
+446 ISNGK

-457 RNFLG
+457 RDFLG
-462 QFLFSGDDVFKK
+462 KFLFSGDEVFKK
-474 ISELSGGERSRL
+474 LSELSGGERSRL
-486 SLALLARLGGN
+486 ALAQLARLGGN

-511 SREVLQQAL
+511 SREVLQEAL
-520 KEYKGTIVLASHDR
+520 GEYRGTLILASHDR
-534 YLIQAVATQIWEIH
+534 ALIQAIATQIWEIH
-548 EGVLRVYAG
+548 EGELRVYAG
-557 NYERYRAQRVGPH
+557 NYERYRAQRQTSSGLY
-570 QASPGQASLDVH
+570 AFAGQWPAKMNVK
-582 LRRPMAGEGVQSRRS
+582 RS
-597 LAKPG
+597 
-602 PKRLSPGKEQR
+602 LSPGKEQR

>member
-1 MALLATE
+1 MALIATE
-8 GLMHRYGAETVF
+8 DLWHRYGAEVIF
-20 EKVSVRVHK
+20 EKVSVGVQR

-47 RILAGLQEPTAGRV
+47 RILAGLQEPTGGRV
-61 VRAGS
+61 LRARS
-66 VRIGYLAQEPR
+66 VRVGYLPQEPL
-77 LEGARR
+77 LESTA
-83 IGPNP
+83 
-88 LTPFPEREG
+88 T
-97 GAPLP
+97 
-102 VPGRGWGRGE
+102 
-112 PDAYKSGQLFEEM
+112 LFEEM
-125 LSVFERLREQERE
+125 LSAFERLREQEHT
-138 LHQLEQILSH
+138 LHQLEQMLSC
-148 GTPSAEVLQRYDEL
+148 GNPSAELLQRYDEL
-162 LENFR
+162 LEEFR
-167 QEGGYEYRSRI
+167 QGGGYEYRHRI
-178 HQVLRGMGFTDEQQ
+178 HQVLKGMGFSDEHQ
-192 PVAHLSGGQR
+192 PIAQLSGGQR
-202 ARAALAKLLL
+202 ARAALAKVLLQ
-212 EEPDILLLDEPT
+212 EPDVLLLDEPT

-235 EEYLSHWKGAFVLV
+235 EEYLSHWKGAFIIV

-256 DKLAHKIWE
+256 DKLVNKIWE

-274 PGNYSQYSALRQER
+274 PGNYSRYRALRAER

-298 QQEFIKKSEEF
+298 QQEFIKRSEEF

-338 KPIIPK
+338 KPIVPK
-344 KIHLWMDVKK
+344 RMHLSMNVKS

-363 RDLVIGY
+363 KDLVIGY
-370 PDTPLVR
+370 PGVPLVR

-400 TLLKTLAGELQPLEG
+400 TLLRTIAGELMPLEG
-415 VFELGQGVEI
+415 TLELGEGVEI
-425 AYFRQSQTE
+425 AYFRQSQME
-434 LDDPDAT
+434 LDDPDKT

-446 ISNGE
+446 ISNGK

-457 RNFLG
+457 RDFLG
-462 QFLFSGDDVFKK
+462 KFLFSGDEVFKK
-474 ISELSGGERSRL
+474 LSELSGGERSRL
-486 SLALLARLGGN
+486 ALAQLARLGGN

-511 SREVLQQAL
+511 SREVLQEAL
-520 KEYKGTIVLASHDR
+520 GEYRGTLILASHDR
-534 YLIQAVATQIWEIH
+534 ALIQAIATQIWEIH
-548 EGVLRVYAG
+548 EGELRVYAG
-557 NYERYRAQRVGPH
+557 NYERYRAQRQTSSGLY
-570 QASPGQASLDVH
+570 AFAGQWPAKMNVK
-582 LRRPMAGEGVQSRRS
+582 RS
-597 LAKPG
+597 
-602 PKRLSPGKEQR
+602 LSPGKEQR

>member
-1 MALLATE
+1 MALIATE
-8 GLMHRYGAETVF
+8 DLWHRYGAEVIF
-20 EKVSVRVHK
+20 EKVSVGVQR

-47 RILAGLQEPTAGRV
+47 RILAGLQEPTGGRV
-61 VRAGS
+61 LRARS
-66 VRIGYLAQEPR
+66 VRVGYLPQEPL
-77 LEGARR
+77 LESTA
-83 IGPNP
+83 
-88 LTPFPEREG
+88 T
-97 GAPLP
+97 
-102 VPGRGWGRGE
+102 
-112 PDAYKSGQLFEEM
+112 LFEEM
-125 LSVFERLREQERE
+125 LSAFERLREQEHT
-138 LHQLEQILSH
+138 LHQLEQMLSC
-148 GTPSAEVLQRYDEL
+148 GNPSAELLQRYDEL
-162 LENFR
+162 LEEFR
-167 QEGGYEYRSRI
+167 QGGGYEYRHRI
-178 HQVLRGMGFTDEQQ
+178 HQVLKGMGFSDEHQ
-192 PVAHLSGGQR
+192 PIAQLSGGQR
-202 ARAALAKLLL
+202 ARAALAKVLLQ
-212 EEPDILLLDEPT
+212 EPDVLLLDEPT

-235 EEYLSHWKGAFVLV
+235 EEYLSHWKGAFIIV

-256 DKLAHKIWE
+256 DKLVNKIWE

-274 PGNYSQYSALRQER
+274 PGNYSRYRALRAER

-298 QQEFIKKSEEF
+298 QQEFIKRSEEF

-338 KPIIPK
+338 KPIVPK
-344 KIHLWMDVKK
+344 RMHLWMDVKS

-363 RDLVIGY
+363 KDLVIGY
-370 PDTPLVR
+370 PGVPLVR

-400 TLLKTLAGELQPLEG
+400 TLLRTIAGELMPLEG
-415 VFELGQGVEI
+415 TLELGEGVEI

-434 LDDPDAT
+434 LDDPDKT

-446 ISNGE
+446 ISNGK

-457 RNFLG
+457 RDFLG
-462 QFLFSGDDVFKK
+462 KFLFSGDEVFKK
-474 ISELSGGERSRL
+474 LSELSGGERSRL
-486 SLALLARLGGN
+486 ALAQLARLGGN

-511 SREVLQQAL
+511 SREVLQEAL
-520 KEYKGTIVLASHDR
+520 GEYRGTLILASHDR
-534 YLIQAVATQIWEIH
+534 ALIQAIATQIWEIH
-548 EGVLRVYAG
+548 EGELRVYAG
-557 NYERYRAQRVGPH
+557 NYERYRAQRQTSSGLY
-570 QASPGQASLDVH
+570 AFAGQWPAKMNVK
-582 LRRPMAGEGVQSRRS
+582 RS
-597 LAKPG
+597 
-602 PKRLSPGKEQR
+602 LSPGKEQR

>member
-1 MALLATE
+1 MALIATE
-8 GLMHRYGAETVF
+8 DLWHRYGAEVIF
-20 EKVSVRVHK
+20 EKVSVGVQR

-47 RILAGLQEPTAGRV
+47 RILAGLQEPTGGRV
-61 VRAGS
+61 LRARS
-66 VRIGYLAQEPR
+66 VRVGYLPQEPL
-77 LEGARR
+77 LESTA
-83 IGPNP
+83 
-88 LTPFPEREG
+88 T
-97 GAPLP
+97 
-102 VPGRGWGRGE
+102 
-112 PDAYKSGQLFEEM
+112 LFEEM
-125 LSVFERLREQERE
+125 LSAFERLRKQEHT
-138 LHQLEQILSH
+138 LHQLEQMLSC
-148 GTPSAEVLQRYDEL
+148 GNPSAELLQRYDEL
-162 LENFR
+162 LEEFR
-167 QEGGYEYRSRI
+167 QGGGYEYRHRI
-178 HQVLRGMGFTDEQQ
+178 QQVLKGMGFSDEHQ
-192 PVAHLSGGQR
+192 PIAQLSGGQR
-202 ARAALAKLLL
+202 ARAALAKVLLQ
-212 EEPDILLLDEPT
+212 EPDVLLLDEPT

-235 EEYLSHWKGAFVLV
+235 EEYLSHWKGAFIIV

-256 DKLAHKIWE
+256 DKLVNKIWE

-274 PGNYSQYSALRQER
+274 PGNYSRYRALRAER

-298 QQEFIKKSEEF
+298 QQEFIKRSEEF

-338 KPIIPK
+338 KPIVPK
-344 KIHLWMDVKK
+344 RMHLWMDVKS

-363 RDLVIGY
+363 KDLVIGY
-370 PDTPLVR
+370 AGVPLVR

-384 RGERVAL
+384 QGERVAL

-400 TLLKTLAGELQPLEG
+400 TLLRTIAGGLMPLEG
-415 VFELGQGVEI
+415 TLELGEGVEI
-425 AYFRQSQTE
+425 AYFRQSQME
-434 LDDPDAT
+434 LDDPDKT

-446 ISNGE
+446 ISNGK

-457 RNFLG
+457 RDFLG
-462 QFLFSGDDVFKK
+462 KFLFSGDEVFKK
-474 ISELSGGERSRL
+474 LSELSGGERSRL
-486 SLALLARLGGN
+486 ALAQLARLGGN

-511 SREVLQQAL
+511 SREVLQEAL
-520 KEYKGTIVLASHDR
+520 REYRGTLILASHDR
-534 YLIQAVATQIWEIH
+534 ALIQAIATQIWEIH
-548 EGVLRVYAG
+548 EGELRVYAG
-557 NYERYRAQRVGPH
+557 NYERYRAQRQTSSGLY
-570 QASPGQASLDVH
+570 AF
-582 LRRPMAGEGVQSRRS
+582 AGHWPAKMNVKRS
-597 LAKPG
+597 
-602 PKRLSPGKEQR
+602 LSPGKEQR

-648 TASYDGDHQK
+648 TASYEGDHQK

>member
-1 MALLATE
+1 MALIATE
-8 GLMHRYGAETVF
+8 DLWHRYGAEVIF
-20 EKVSVRVHK
+20 EKVSVGVQR

-47 RILAGLQEPTAGRV
+47 RILAGLQEPTGGRV
-61 VRAGS
+61 LRARS
-66 VRIGYLAQEPR
+66 VRVGYLPQEPL
-77 LEGARR
+77 LESTA
-83 IGPNP
+83 
-88 LTPFPEREG
+88 T
-97 GAPLP
+97 
-102 VPGRGWGRGE
+102 
-112 PDAYKSGQLFEEM
+112 LFEEM
-125 LSVFERLREQERE
+125 LSAFERLREQEHT
-138 LHQLEQILSH
+138 LHQLEQMLSC
-148 GTPSAEVLQRYDEL
+148 GNPSAELLQRYDEL
-162 LENFR
+162 LEEFR
-167 QEGGYEYRSRI
+167 QGGGYEYRHRI
-178 HQVLRGMGFTDEQQ
+178 HQVLKGMGFSDEHQ
-192 PVAHLSGGQR
+192 PIAQLSGGQR
-202 ARAALAKLLL
+202 ARAALAKVLLQ
-212 EEPDILLLDEPT
+212 EPDVLLLDEPT

-235 EEYLSHWKGAFVLV
+235 EEYLSHWKGAFIIV

-256 DKLAHKIWE
+256 DKLVNKIWE

-274 PGNYSQYSALRQER
+274 PGNYSRYRALRAER

-298 QQEFIKKSEEF
+298 QQEFIKRSEEF

-338 KPIIPK
+338 KPIVPK
-344 KIHLWMDVKK
+344 RMHLWMDVKS

-363 RDLVIGY
+363 KDLVIGY
-370 PDTPLVR
+370 PGVPLVR

-400 TLLKTLAGELQPLEG
+400 TLLRTIAGELMPLEG
-415 VFELGQGVEI
+415 TLELGEGVEI

-434 LDDPDAT
+434 LDDPDKT

-446 ISNGE
+446 ISNGK

-457 RNFLG
+457 RDFLG
-462 QFLFSGDDVFKK
+462 KFLFSGDEVFKK
-474 ISELSGGERSRL
+474 LSELSGGERSRL
-486 SLALLARLGGN
+486 ALAQLARLGGN

-511 SREVLQQAL
+511 SREVLQEAL
-520 KEYKGTIVLASHDR
+520 GEYRGTLILASHDR
-534 YLIQAVATQIWEIH
+534 ALIQAIATQIWEIH
-548 EGVLRVYAG
+548 EGELRVYAG
-557 NYERYRAQRVGPH
+557 NYERYRAQRQTSSGLF
-570 QASPGQASLDVH
+570 AF
-582 LRRPMAGEGVQSRRS
+582 AGHWPAKMNVKRS
-597 LAKPG
+597 
-602 PKRLSPGKEQR
+602 LSPGKEQR

-648 TASYDGDHQK
+648 TASYDRDHQK